1 MKKEDIKND
10 LKNLAPGYIIAFVV
24 SFMLYVYE
32 SILTYSS
39 NINDFWFDFGQM
51 LPNIILYLGIMFLG
65 ISLIYTVIYFIDK
78 LFFKNK
84 GLYKTVIVISWIL
97 FVFTYIQG
105 NYLTGSLPVL
115 DKTTIDWSGF
125 LKENIISS
133 IILVVL
139 VVSEV
144 IAIKKLQYKKVAK
157 VNTYIS
163 LAIFAMLMVSFV
175 SILCTPNLFKEK
187 TVATATNKNIDNV
200 STDKNFFIFL
210 VDAVDSKEFASVV
223 KESEKY
229 GDTFNDFTYYPDTL
243 SGYTFTRDSIPF
255 ILSGKWNKNEKEFTE
270 YYNDA
275 FEKSKL
281 FKTLRDEN
289 YNMNFYEPEIYCNKK
304 NAKMFKNVAVDTDCI
319 NKVTYFK
326 QLTKYAMFK
335 YLPYPLKKYSK
346 MEYVDFQL
354 CKNNVSDEEYEYY
367 NWLNSSEYEILENQK
382 LNKEDEKYFKFI
394 HVEGG
399 HVPFDYDEELN
410 KIPEEEGTYRIKLK
424 ATLKLINEF
433 ISSLK
438 QNDVYDNSVIV
449 VMADHGYWVESG
461 RQNPIL
467 YVKGIN
473 ERHEMATSEKPISYE
488 DLIDMYEQL
497 LKGEKSSELFK
508 NIDNNRVR
516 KYIDNVFK
524 SEDCMQEYIVKGK
537 AWDNSQIEVSEEYK
551 R

>member
-1 MKKEDIKND
+1 MKTKEIKES
-10 LKNLAPGYIIAFVV
+10 LKKLAPGYIIAFVG
-24 SFMLYVYE
+24 SFMLYIYE

-51 LPNIILYLGIMFLG
+51 LPNIILYSFIMFFGL
-65 ISLIYTVIYFIDK
+65 SLLYTIVYLIDK
-78 LFFKNK
+78 LIFKK
-84 GLYKTVIVISWIL
+84 ERLYEIVIVISWIV

-139 VVSEV
+139 VVSEI
-144 IAIKKLQYKKVAK
+144 IAIKKVKYKKVIK

-163 LAIFAMLMVSFV
+163 LAIFAMLMVSFI
-175 SILCTPNLFKEK
+175 SILCTPNLFKDK
-187 TVATATNKNIDNV
+187 TVATATNKNINNV

-223 KESEKY
+223 EESEKY
-229 GDTFNDFTYYPDTL
+229 GNTFDDFTYYPDTV

-255 ILSGKWNKNEKEFTE
+255 ILSGKWNKNEKEFDE

-275 FEKSKL
+275 FDESKL
-281 FKTLRDEN
+281 LKTLQEEN
-289 YNMNFYEPEIYCNKK
+289 YNINLYEPEILFNKE
-304 NAKMFKNVAVDTDCI
+304 NARKFENIIVDADYI
-319 NKVTYFK
+319 DKVSYFK
-326 QLTKYAMFK
+326 QLTKYIMFK
-335 YLPYPLKKYSK
+335 YLPYPLKQYSK
-346 MEYVDFQL
+346 IEYVDFQL
-354 CKNNVSDEEYEYY
+354 CKRNDSNEEYEYY
-367 NWLNSSEYEILENQK
+367 DWLNSSEHEILENQK
-382 LNKEDEKYFKFI
+382 LNKEQEKYFKFI

-399 HVPFDYDEELN
+399 HVPYDYDEELN
-410 KIPEEEGTYRIKLK
+410 KIPETEGNYRMKLK

-433 ISSLK
+433 ITSLK
-438 QNDVYDNSVIV
+438 QNDAYDNSVII
-449 VMADHGYWVESG
+449 VMADHGYWVETG

-473 ERHEMATSEKPISYE
+473 EKHEMNTSEKPVSYE
-488 DLIDMYEQL
+488 DFMDMYEQL
-497 LKGEKSSELFK
+497 LKGKKSTELFE
-508 NIDNNRVR
+508 NIDNNRIR
-516 KYIDNVFK
+516 KYIDNIFK
-524 SEDCMQEYIVKGK
+524 SEECMKEYTVKGK
-537 AWDNSQIEVSEEYK
+537 AWDNSQIEESGEYK